1 MTCWT
6 GGVTICSSLLLF
18 GKQRGVAGLPV
29 SSSFFFCSS
38 EEVGPAG
45 SPRSGSGLNWY
56 GGSVRRRLFPHL
68 NGTCGADS
76 RTIRETSSR
85 IEATSRSLSVK
96 RSSGGCCVAMSG
108 GEREDVLLVLCCV
121 ESCKGRKE
129 RGRDGQI
136 RRGNTKRQ

>member
-1 MTCWT
+1 M
-6 GGVTICSSLLLF
+6 F

-45 SPRSGSGLNWY
+45 SSRSGSGLNWY

-96 RSSGGCCVAMSG
+96 RSSGGCCVAMS
-108 GEREDVLLVLCCV
+108 ERERDDVLPCVVLSRV
-121 ESCKGRKE
+121 RERKGARWANKE
-129 RGRDGQI
+129 RKHEEAVRRCHVSEDGD
-136 RRGNTKRQ
+136 RSGDSFY